1 MLRKFCF
8 YGPGAF
14 SPPACSI
21 SLWRQFC
28 LLQRIRKPFTV
39 LAWDVWSSAGGQ
51 ICPSSRFVPSCSVV
65 CLPFY
70 LLYRV
75 RHLLGFTPLC
85 GSLIRHCARG
95 AAFGQTGCPFL
106 PSTIKSQLNY
116 KTLCCICEENQHFLS
131 NSFSPGVFRSEDRM
145 VNKEQGYSNWV
156 R

>member
-8 YGPGAF
+8 WTRSLLPSCLFHF
-14 SPPACSI
+14 SVETVLPVAKD
-21 SLWRQFC
+21 W
-28 LLQRIRKPFTV
+28 KPFTV

-51 ICPSSRFVPSCSVV
+51 ICPSSRFIASCSVV

-75 RHLLGFTPLC
+75 RHLLGFTPFC

-106 PSTIKSQLNY
+106 PSTTKSQLHY

-131 NSFSPGVFRSEDRM
+131 NSFSPGVFRSEDRI
-145 VNKEQGYSNWV
+145 VKYEQGYSNWEL
-156 R
+156 

>member
-1 MLRKFCF
+1 MDQE
-8 YGPGAF
+8 P
-14 SPPACSI
+14 SPLLPVPFLCGDSSACSI
-21 SLWRQFC
+21 GLEALHSTGLGR
-28 LLQRIRKPFTV
+28 LVIRRG
-39 LAWDVWSSAGGQ
+39 LDR
-51 ICPSSRFVPSCSVV
+51 PSSRFIASCSVV

-106 PSTIKSQLNY
+106 PSTVKSQLHY

-131 NSFSPGVFRSEDRM
+131 NSFSPGVFRSEDRI
-145 VNKEQGYSNWV
+145 VKY
-156 R
+156 